1 MKSKFSRFLH
11 HTLSLSDVNPQSTDI
26 LSYSGLTRISRWG
39 KFANLVDLD
48 TPIKSECDTIRTDVS
63 LKFENDSVCTSRSMV
78 EMLGVLAI
86 IGVLSVGAIAG
97 YSKAMMKY
105 KLNKHAEQ
113 MNTVINAV
121 ARNVHSFDNLSA
133 NGTPN
138 AITPIFIKMG
148 EIPTEMVKSA
158 GGEFI
163 YDIFGQRWQI
173 FIGSDGSNLFLTS
186 WLEDGS
192 SFLSSKS
199 ADSLAVCHNIL
210 TAAKENSD
218 SIFAITATSSGS
230 DSSLEGND
238 TVGHRIYGDKYCSVN
253 EKCLKNLTLDDIYSI
268 CSEHIKNGKA
278 AFQFI
283 WHRQ

>member
-1 MKSKFSRFLH
+1 MKSYFSRFLH
-11 HTLSLSDVNPQSTDI
+11 HTLSHSDVREVFTSSLSLSDLI
-26 LSYSGLTRISRWG
+26 GESRSNQV
-39 KFANLVDLD
+39 ANLSNLDYRVKPDNDKIGVDYRVKPD
-48 TPIKSECDTIRTDVS
+48 
-63 LKFENDSVCTSRSMV
+63 NDSVCTGRSMV

-121 ARNVHSFDNLSA
+121 ARNAHSFGNIEGGRTIVTYL
-133 NGTPN
+133 
-138 AITPIFIKMG
+138 IKMG
-148 EIPTEMVKSA
+148 EIPQEMIKS
-158 GGEFI
+158 GDTNHIF
-163 YDIFGQRWQI
+163 DIFGQRWLI
-173 FIGSDGSNLFLTS
+173 FIGSSGSTLFLTS

-210 TAAKENSD
+210 TVAKENSD
-218 SIFAITATSSGS
+218 SIWAITATSSGS

-238 TVGHRIYGDKYCSVN
+238 AVGHRIYGDKYCSVN
-253 EKCLKNLTLDDIYSI
+253 EKCLKNLTLDDVYSI

>member
-1 MKSKFSRFLH
+1 
-11 HTLSLSDVNPQSTDI
+11 
-26 LSYSGLTRISRWG
+26 
-39 KFANLVDLD
+39 
-48 TPIKSECDTIRTDVS
+48 
-63 LKFENDSVCTSRSMV
+63 
-78 EMLGVLAI
+78 
-86 IGVLSVGAIAG
+86 
-97 YSKAMMKY
+97 MKY

-121 ARNVHSFDNLSA
+121 ARNVHSFDNIKQGAVL
-133 NGTPN
+133 TE
-138 AITPIFIKMG
+138 TFIKMG

-163 YDIFGQRWQI
+163 YDIFGQHWEI
-173 FIGSDGSNLFLTS
+173 FIGTDGSNLFLTS
-186 WLEDGS
+186 CMNNGS

-218 SIFAITATSSGS
+218 SIWAITATSSGS

-238 TVGHRIYGDKYCSVN
+238 TVGHAIYGDKYCSAN
-253 EKCLKNLTLDDIYSI
+253 EKCLKNLTLDDVYSI

>member
-1 MKSKFSRFLH
+1 MKSYFSRFLH
-11 HTLSLSDVNPQSTDI
+11 YIMSYLGGKPDTASA
-26 LSYSGLTRISRWG
+26 LSYSDLIGVSRSN
-39 KFANLVDLD
+39 KFAALSNLDYRVKPD
-48 TPIKSECDTIRTDVS
+48 
-63 LKFENDSVCTSRSMV
+63 NDSVCTGRSMV

-86 IGVLSVGAIAG
+86 VGVLSVGAIAG

-113 MNTVINAV
+113 MNTLINAV
-121 ARNVHSFDNLSA
+121 ARNVHSFDNIEQG
-133 NGTPN
+133 GTV
-138 AITPIFIKMG
+138 ITPYLFKMG

-163 YDIFGQRWQI
+163 YDIFGQRWLI
-173 FIGSDGSNLFLTS
+173 FVGSDGSNLFLTS

-210 TAAKENSD
+210 TVAKENSD
-218 SIFAITATSSGS
+218 SIWAITATSSGS

-238 TVGHRIYGDKYCSVN
+238 TVGHRIYGDKYCSIN
-253 EKCLKNLTLDDIYSI
+253 EKCLKNLTLDDVYSI